1 MVIVVGIIA
10 LGIGLGLMRLIDKG
24 QIDGL
29 KAQKQ
34 LAEYRAKQ
42 VIEQATGSEEK
53 IKHIQSRLATL
64 EKEWAGK
71 ASAVQPI
78 FEQLVSHTGA
88 VATANTM
95 TKMIATAITG
105 PTKGETHNSF

>member
-1 MVIVVGIIA
+1 
-10 LGIGLGLMRLIDKG
+10 MRLIDKG

-34 LAEYRAKQ
+34 LAESRAKQ

-64 EKEWAGK
+64 EKEWAAK
-71 ASAVQPI
+71 EPASAVQPI
-78 FEQLVSHTGA
+78 FDQLVSHTRA
-88 VATANTM
+88 VTTANTM
-95 TKMIATAITG
+95 TKMIAALIVG
-105 PTKGETHNSF
+105 PTSGENHNSPVIRYECGSPGKA

>member
-1 MVIVVGIIA
+1 MVIVVGIVA
-10 LGIGLGLMRLIDKG
+10 LGIGLGLMRLMDKA

-42 VIEQATGSEEK
+42 VIEQATGSEGK
-53 IKHIQSRLATL
+53 IKHIQSGLAAL
-64 EKEWAGK
+64 EKAWAGK
-71 ASAVQPI
+71 DPASAVQPI
-78 FEQLVSHTGA
+78 FDQPVSHTGA

-95 TKMIATAITG
+95 TKMS
-105 PTKGETHNSF
+105 PQR

>member
-34 LAEYRAKQ
+34 LAESRAKQ

-53 IKHIQSRLATL
+53 IKHIQSGLATL
-64 EKEWAGK
+64 EKAWAGK
-71 ASAVQPI
+71 DPASAVQPI
-78 FEQLVSHTGA
+78 FDQPVSHTGA
-88 VATANTM
+88 VATCRV
-95 TKMIATAITG
+95 
-105 PTKGETHNSF
+105 PTRLVGRE

>member
-1 MVIVVGIIA
+1 MVVGIVA
-10 LGIGLGLMRLIDKG
+10 SGIGLGTNAVNG
-24 QIDGL
+24 QSTEL
-29 KAQKQ
+29 TASRRKNN

-53 IKHIQSRLATL
+53 IKHIQSGLATL
-64 EKEWAGK
+64 EKAWAGK

-88 VATANTM
+88 VAT
-95 TKMIATAITG
+95 
-105 PTKGETHNSF
+105 PTLRRK